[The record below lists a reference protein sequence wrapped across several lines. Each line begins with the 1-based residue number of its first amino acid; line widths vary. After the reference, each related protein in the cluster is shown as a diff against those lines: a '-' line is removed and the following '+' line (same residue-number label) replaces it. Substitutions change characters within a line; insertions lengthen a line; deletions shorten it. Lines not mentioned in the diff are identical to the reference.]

1 MNNEGLIRSRA
12 KRSLLGYLVVWTACV
27 VWFFFLDGSDAMGY
41 SLAVF
46 FLILPLSAL
55 VSGYFCGK
63 TVDRRKWLLVPA
75 LGLMHSL
82 AHYVTFSLAN
92 MMAFHKI
99 NAPPFPVRGCPCCR
113 HVLDCWQAQQ
123 RHICTAE
130 KANKQH
136 STGSPS
142 RWNFTSGQKKQ

>member
-99 NAPPFPVRGCPCCR
+99 NAPTLSGTWMSMLPACIG
-113 HVLDCWQAQQ
+113 LLAG
-123 RHICTAE
+123 TAAAHLHRRKSE
-130 KANKQH
+130 
-136 STGSPS
+136 
-142 RWNFTSGQKKQ
+142 